1 MPDDLTDAHSKN
13 DEAVAAIY
21 AGYGINL
28 NMIDEEIALTL
39 MRVSTR
45 LATPKPKKRKK
56 AKSRKATKK

>member
-1 MPDDLTDAHSKN
+1 MRSK
-13 DEAVAAIY
+13 AFAAAIY